1 MVLNLIRYY
10 EFVIVKNVECDNKWL
25 RVIMMFFFLI
35 LCIYRSLNMERFNDV
50 LRWWLI
56 IIIMRGIGIW
66 GCLGLYM

>member
-1 MVLNLIRYY
+1 MIKSYNDV
-10 EFVIVKNVECDNKWL
+10 
-25 RVIMMFFFLI
+25 FFLI

-66 GCLGLYM
+66 WCLGLYM